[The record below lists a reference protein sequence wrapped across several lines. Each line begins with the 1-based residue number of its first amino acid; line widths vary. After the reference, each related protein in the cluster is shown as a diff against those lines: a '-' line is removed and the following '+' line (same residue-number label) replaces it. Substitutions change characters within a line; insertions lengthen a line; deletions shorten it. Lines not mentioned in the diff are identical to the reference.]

1 MIYNK
6 VRAGVRG
13 CGEAATVRL
22 IDNLGWGESR
32 DAARADGV
40 VGTCRCRVSVVGI
53 RAMIRGV
60 GVHGSRKSGYDFL
73 PFFVT
78 CICSE
83 DAPCRTPQRRN

>member
-1 MIYNK
+1 MCDQRLTARERERERESAERGLDEAPLLSMIYNK

-53 RAMIRGV
+53 RGV
-60 GVHGSRKSGYDFL
+60 Y
-73 PFFVT
+73 
-78 CICSE
+78 
-83 DAPCRTPQRRN
+83 CRL